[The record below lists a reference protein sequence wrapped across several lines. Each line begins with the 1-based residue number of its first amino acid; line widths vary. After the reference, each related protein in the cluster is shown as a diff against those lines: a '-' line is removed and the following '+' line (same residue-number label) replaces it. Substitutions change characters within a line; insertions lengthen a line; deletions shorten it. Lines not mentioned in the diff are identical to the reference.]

1 MPNKVGIIACTGMG
15 KALASVSR
23 YAAIYLTTTLRPND
37 TISISFPRIVAG
49 DDESL
54 KLLKNHPVIMIDGC
68 SETCGKKILTKLK
81 SNIIGHL
88 KVFQILGKNKG
99 LTPDSRVNIGEKGI
113 QLAKKIAEEASIIID
128 KYKKESR

>member
-15 KALASVSR
+15 KALASVSQ
-23 YAAIYLTTTLRPND
+23 YAAIYLTNTLRPND
-37 TISISFPRIVAG
+37 TINISFPRIVSG

-68 SETCGKKILTKLK
+68 SETCGKKILSKLN
-81 SNIIGHL
+81 SNVIGHL
-88 KVFQILGKNKG
+88 KVFQILGKYKG

-128 KYKKESR
+128 KYKKESW